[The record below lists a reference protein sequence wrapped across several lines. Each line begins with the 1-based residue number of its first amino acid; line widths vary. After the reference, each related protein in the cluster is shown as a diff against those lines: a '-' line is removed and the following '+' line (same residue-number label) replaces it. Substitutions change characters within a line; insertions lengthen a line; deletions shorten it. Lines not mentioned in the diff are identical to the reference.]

1 MRIRF
6 ESSGGFTG
14 IPVSTTVDTAKVDP
28 EVAKPLVSAIEES
41 DFFGLPHVLEP
52 SDGPDQKTYTVTVDV
67 GNYQHSVCFTDASAP
82 PPMEPLVR
90 QMTRLARHGPSEN
103 V

>member
-1 MRIRF
+1 MRIRL

-14 IPVSTTVDTAKVDP
+14 IPVSTTVDTATVDP

-41 DFFGLPHVLEP
+41 DFFGLPHILDP
-52 SDGPDQKTYTVTVDV
+52 ADGADQKTYTVTVDV
-67 GNYQHSVCFTDASAP
+67 GNYQHSVCFSDASAP

-90 QMTRLARHGPSEN
+90 QMTRMARRPASDN